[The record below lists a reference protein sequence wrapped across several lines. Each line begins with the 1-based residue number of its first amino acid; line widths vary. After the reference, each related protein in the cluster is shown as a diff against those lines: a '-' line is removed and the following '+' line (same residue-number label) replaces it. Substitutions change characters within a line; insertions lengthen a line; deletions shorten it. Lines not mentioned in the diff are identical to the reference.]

1 MLSIIIVNYKTPSLT
16 LDCIR
21 SVVNYEDIS
30 NFELIVVDNYSNDG
44 LEQLLQVQF
53 PFVQFLQMGYNSGF
67 ARANN
72 KGLKAAKGDCFL
84 LLNSDTITSAHAI
97 TNCYRTFQTSGYV
110 ACGLQL
116 LYADGSAQT
125 SGYFIKKGGLN
136 FILQLPFLG
145 KILKWSGNVSG
156 AKKPGIQEVKG
167 VAEVDW
173 INGAFLM
180 VKKNAVE
187 KAGLLDE
194 DFFLYS
200 EEVEWCS
207 RLRKQGKL
215 CIYGDYTL
223 IHLCGES
230 AMSTFNSTDR
240 SYSNIFDKKGLQ
252 IMLSSF
258 VRIRKEFG
266 VFWFLINLFVFL
278 AEIPF
283 LLLMAIFTKKYN
295 FRLFVG
301 FCKNVFTV
309 FSYSPVI
316 IKNKPHF
323 YKVL

>member
-1 MLSIIIVNYKTPSLT
+1 MLSIIIVNYKTPALT

-21 SVVNYEDIS
+21 SIVNVEDFR
-30 NFELIVVDNYSNDG
+30 NFELIVVDNDSKDG
-44 LEQLLQVQF
+44 LEQLLQQEF

-72 KGLKAAKGDCFL
+72 KGLANATGDCYL

-97 TNCYRTFQTSGYV
+97 SNCYKTFQESSYV

-116 LYADGSAQT
+116 LYADGSLQT
-125 SGYFIKKGGLN
+125 SGYYIKKGGLN
-136 FILQLPFLG
+136 FILQLPFFG
-145 KILKWSGNVSG
+145 KILKFLGNISG
-156 AKKPGIQEVKG
+156 AKKPGVPETKGEV
-167 VAEVDW
+167 EVDW

-180 VKKNAVE
+180 VKKEAVE

-215 CIYGDYTL
+215 CIFGQFQL

-230 AMSTFNSTDR
+230 AMTTFNSADR
-240 SYSNIFDKKGLQ
+240 SYSNIYDKKGLQ

-266 VFWFLINLFVFL
+266 VFWFLVNLFVFIF
-278 AEIPF
+278 EIPF
-283 LLLMAIFTKKYN
+283 LFLLSLFTKKYN
-295 FRLFVG
+295 FKIFQG
-301 FCKNVFTV
+301 FCRNVFTV
-309 FSYSPVI
+309 ISCSPVI
-316 IKNKPHF
+316 IQNKPYF